1 MSVNRS
7 IAARILRVNHGGEHG
22 AIRIYESQIA
32 IARFRAPGLLPFLRE
47 ALIHEQSHL
56 LQFRALMPARNAKPC
71 RMMWIWAIGGAVLGG
86 ITAILGREAILA
98 CTQAVE
104 QTVHRHLADQIA
116 WASGQDEELCRVI
129 ASIQIEEL
137 SHLAYATDHR
147 TASGFGWLE
156 RLISGA
162 TEGLIQVSTRGD
174 SRRLARELGNASA
187 I

>member
-1 MSVNRS
+1 MNRS

-22 AIRIYESQIA
+22 AIGIYKSQIA
-32 IARFRAPGLLPFLRE
+32 AARFRAPDLLPFLRD
-47 ALIHEQSHL
+47 ALTHERSHL
-56 LQFRALMPARNAKPC
+56 RQFRALMPTRNAKPC

-86 ITAILGREAILA
+86 ITGILGREAILA

-104 QTVHRHLADQIA
+104 QTVHRHLDDQIA
-116 WASGQDEELCRVI
+116 WAAGRDEELRRMI
-129 ASIQIEEL
+129 ATIQVEEL

-147 TASGFGWLE
+147 TASGFTWLE

-162 TEGLIQVSTRGD
+162 TEGLILVSTRGD
-174 SRRLARELGNASA
+174 SRRLARELRNTRP